1 MARGEVNSLA
11 SAHSFS
17 SYGRWT
23 TKGVSNPLGTPQNLP
38 AVQALIWDIDGIFVD
53 TEALHFQAW
62 QKLLAD
68 FGKTLSLEEY
78 QPMIGRGST
87 ENMAE
92 MCARKGISGDHQEL
106 NLRRRAYYG
115 EIRSHGIPVLKDNV
129 ALMRE
134 FAQQYPQL
142 IHVAASNSIASDVTE
157 NLAAAGL
164 TNVFRFTVSG
174 KERPDIRR
182 KPAPDIYHLALE
194 RLGLPANAC
203 LAFEDTESGVT
214 AAKAAG
220 VRCVALPDALTAGQ
234 NFSAADF
241 VIPPN
246 TPRQPRWI
254 MEQIT

>member
-1 MARGEVNSLA
+1 MSNAK
-11 SAHSFS
+11 SAI
-17 SYGRWT
+17 
-23 TKGVSNPLGTPQNLP
+23 
-38 AVQALIWDIDGIFVD
+38 AALIWDIDGIFVD

-68 FGKTLSLEEY
+68 FGKTLSIEEY
-78 QPMIGRGST
+78 RPMIGRGST

-92 MCARKGISGDHQEL
+92 MCARKGISGDHTEL
-106 NLRRRAYYG
+106 NLRRRAYYA
-115 EIRSHGIPVLKDNV
+115 ELRSRGIPVLQYNV

-142 IHVAASNSIASDVTE
+142 IQVAASNSIASDVAE

-164 TNVFRFTVSG
+164 TRAFRFTASG

-182 KPAPDIYHLALE
+182 KPAPDLYHLALE
-194 RLGLPANAC
+194 RLRLPAAAC

-220 VRCVALPDALTAGQ
+220 IRCVALPNALTIGQ
-234 NFSAADF
+234 NFSAANF
-241 VIPPN
+241 LIAPN
-246 TPRQPRWI
+246 EPRSPKLILERL
-254 MEQIT
+254 T